1 MEIDRTLIVVPTYNE
16 RENIRPLIGRLL
28 QVAAESDVMLVD
40 DNSPDG
46 TATAAEHAFG
56 TNPRFSSVTRTG
68 RRSYGRS
75 VLDGCRIALERGY
88 ARIVQMD
95 ADFSHDPEVVPLLID
110 TTRNA
115 DLVIGS
121 RYCRGGQVAN
131 WPWRRRLLSRF
142 ANEYVARI
150 TGLTVRDS
158 TSGFR
163 CYTRH
168 AMQQILSAP
177 VTAEGYAFQVETI
190 FRARRAG
197 LRIVE
202 IPITFT
208 DRRAGQ
214 SKMSGKVIF
223 ESMLKPWRLR
233 FER

>member
-1 MEIDRTLIVVPTYNE
+1 MEIDRTLIVVPTFNE
-16 RENIRPLIGRLL
+16 RENVTALIGRLL
-28 QVAAESDVMLVD
+28 EVAPAADLVLVD

-46 TATAAEHAFG
+46 TAAAAKFAFG
-56 TNPRFSSVTRTG
+56 ANSRFSSATRTG

-75 VLDGCRIALERGY
+75 VMVGYRTALERGY

-95 ADFSHDPEVVPLLID
+95 ADFSHDPEVVPLLIEAARD
-110 TTRNA
+110 T
-115 DLVIGS
+115 DVVIGS
-121 RYCRGGQVAN
+121 RYCPGGHVAN
-131 WPWRRRLLSRF
+131 WRWHRRLLSRF
-142 ANEYVARI
+142 ANEYVAWI
-150 TGLTVRDS
+150 TGLTVQDS

-168 AMQQILSAP
+168 ALQQILSSR

-190 FRARRAG
+190 FRAHRAG

-214 SKMSGKVIF
+214 SKMSGRVIL
-223 ESMLKPWRLR
+223 ESILKPWLLR
-233 FER
+233 FRK

>member
-16 RENIRPLIGRLL
+16 RENVRALIGRLL
-28 QVAAESDVMLVD
+28 EVATSADVILVD
-40 DNSPDG
+40 DTSPDG
-46 TATAAEHAFG
+46 TAAAAENAFG

-68 RRSYGRS
+68 PRSYGRS
-75 VLDGCRIALERGY
+75 VLDGFRIALERGY

-95 ADFSHDPEVVPLLID
+95 ADFSHDPEVVPLLIEA
-110 TTRNA
+110 TRNA
-115 DLVIGS
+115 DVVIGS
-121 RYCRGGQVAN
+121 RYCRGGHVAN
-131 WPWRRRLLSRF
+131 WLWQRRLLSRF
-142 ANEYVARI
+142 ANEYVGWI

-168 AMQQILSAP
+168 ALQQVLDAP
-177 VTAEGYAFQVETI
+177 VTAEGYAFLVETV
-190 FRARRAG
+190 FRAHRAG
-197 LRIVE
+197 LRIIE

-223 ESMLKPWRLR
+223 ESMLKPWWLR
-233 FER
+233 FGG